1 MGLDNSKS
9 TELEFRGLI
18 PRVAEYIMNDKSMET
33 SSQLGVSFIEIYQ
46 EQIQDLLDSSKKDIV
61 IREDSKGN
69 VQLANVT
76 QFPVL
81 QLDDIF
87 KLTNISLI
95 F

>member
-1 MGLDNSKS
+1 MTNLWKHLLN
-9 TELEFRGLI
+9 F
-18 PRVAEYIMNDKSMET
+18 
-33 SSQLGVSFIEIYQ
+33 LGVSFIEIYQ
-46 EQIQDLLDSSKKDIV
+46 KQIQDLLDKRLKKDIV

-87 KLTNISLI
+87 KLTKISLI